1 MTAAFDRA
9 ATGEVHLLAHSL
21 GGAIA
26 LALADLRPRSIASL
40 TLLAPAGLGPEIDH
54 AALTGIAR
62 ASRTESLAPWLKR
75 LTATPDGISWDFA
88 KVAMLARND
97 PELRA
102 AQVEL
107 ADTLFPDGVQGFDV
121 SATLARVTA
130 PTAIVWGR
138 SDHIIPWRHALAAPG
153 DMALHLL
160 HDIGHIPHVER
171 PSAIAG
177 ILARN
182 MRQSSR

>member
-1 MTAAFDRA
+1 
-9 ATGEVHLLAHSL
+9 
-21 GGAIA
+21 
-26 LALADLRPRSIASL
+26 
-40 TLLAPAGLGPEIDH
+40 
-54 AALTGIAR
+54 
-62 ASRTESLAPWLKR
+62 
-75 LTATPDGISWDFA
+75 
-88 KVAMLARND
+88 MLARND

-107 ADTLFPDGVQGFDV
+107 AETLFPDGVQGFDV
-121 SATLARVTA
+121 PATLARVTA

-153 DMALHLL
+153 EMALHLL

-171 PSAIAG
+171 PSAIAEV
-177 ILARN
+177 LARN